1 MSDCFVFA
9 RKVFLAVSLVV
20 AAFLPVTLSADD
32 TRPDPFKTSVDG
44 AILRF
49 MATHAVPGAAV
60 GIVTPEGCRVFNY
73 GYANP
78 ATKTPVTDATL
89 FEIGSVSKTFAATL
103 ASYAA
108 VTGRLSLDEP
118 VAGRIPSLA
127 GSPFGRVTLLEL
139 GTHTSGLGL
148 MPPQGVETEAQLEAR
163 LAQWKLPY
171 RPGTKRT
178 YSNVGIGLLG
188 SVAAKSLGSGYPAAV
203 TGTILA
209 PLGMKHT
216 FYDVPASESA
226 DYALGTDK
234 AGNPIRLTR
243 GVLWAEAYGV
253 KSTASDMLIFLK
265 ANLAQAGAGDLAK
278 AVRATHTGYFR
289 TGDFTQCLIWDELPY
304 PADDRAIA
312 AAYASTNA
320 IATLSVQRLD
330 PPLPPE
336 SGVLYGK
343 TGMMKGFSS
352 YAAFVPG
359 EGVGIVMLFNRPTP
373 GDERVR
379 LAIKI
384 LQAAQASRKAS
395 PSQ

>member
-1 MSDCFVFA
+1 MFRLDAF
-9 RKVFLAVSLVV
+9 RILASALVLALPGMVRAAPVAGSVPADSL
-20 AAFLPVTLSADD
+20 
-32 TRPDPFKTSVDG
+32 KTSVDD

-49 MATHAVPGAAV
+49 MAEHSVPGAAV

-73 GYANP
+73 GFANP
-78 ATKTPVTDATL
+78 AMKTPVTDATL

-103 ASYAA
+103 ASYAVVA
-108 VTGRLSLDEP
+108 GRLSLDEP
-118 VAGRIPSLA
+118 VAGRIPTLA

-148 MPPQGVETEAQLEAR
+148 MPPKGVGNEAQLETR
-163 LAQWKLPY
+163 LAEWKLPY

-188 SVAAKSLGSGYPAAV
+188 SVAARSLGRDYPSAV

-226 DYALGTDK
+226 DYALGTDR
-234 AGNPIRLTR
+234 AGNAARLTR
-243 GVLWAEAYGV
+243 GVLWAEAYGI
-253 KSTASDMLIFLK
+253 KTTASDMLIFLK
-265 ANLAQAGAGDLAK
+265 ANIGKAGAGDLAK

-304 PADDRAIA
+304 PVDDRAIA

-320 IATLSVQRLD
+320 IATLPVQRLD

-352 YAAFVPG
+352 YVAFVPG

-379 LAIKI
+379 LAIRI
-384 LQAAQASRKAS
+384 LQAAQASHPAA
-395 PSQ
+395 PAP

>member
-1 MSDCFVFA
+1 MFSLADFRVLMTAFVL
-9 RKVFLAVSLVV
+9 VLPGAVRAAPV
-20 AAFLPVTLSADD
+20 AGSASAE
-32 TRPDPFKTSVDG
+32 PMKTAVDI
-44 AILRF
+44 AVMRF
-49 MATHAVPGAAV
+49 MAEHSVPGAAV

-73 GYANP
+73 GYANL
-78 ATKTPVTDATL
+78 ADKTPVTDATL

-148 MPPQGVETEAQLEAR
+148 MPPKGVADEAQLESH
-163 LAQWKLPY
+163 LAHWKLPY

-178 YSNVGIGLLG
+178 YSNVGIGILG
-188 SVAAKSLGSGYPAAV
+188 SVAARSLGRDYPSAV
-203 TGTILA
+203 TETILA

-226 DYALGTDK
+226 HYALGTDK
-234 AGNPIRLTR
+234 AGNAVRLSR

-265 ANLAQAGAGDLAK
+265 ANLGQTGVGSLAK

-289 TGDFTQCLIWDELPY
+289 TGEFTQCLIWDELPY
-304 PADDRAIA
+304 PVDDRAIA
-312 AAYASTNA
+312 VAYASTNA
-320 IATLSVQRLD
+320 IATTPVQRLD

-352 YAAFVPG
+352 YVAFVPG

-379 LAIKI
+379 LALKI
-384 LQAAQASRKAS
+384 LEAAQAARPAS
-395 PSQ
+395 PAQ